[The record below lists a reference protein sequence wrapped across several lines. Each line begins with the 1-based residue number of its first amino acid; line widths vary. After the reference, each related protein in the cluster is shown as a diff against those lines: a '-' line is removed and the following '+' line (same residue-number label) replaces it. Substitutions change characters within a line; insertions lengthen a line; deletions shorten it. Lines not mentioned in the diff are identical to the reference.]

1 MVRAIVRDQFF
12 LRIPSRPATAAD
24 APVADDLL
32 DTLHANAERCVGM
45 AANMIGE
52 SVRIIALSDGERL
65 MEMFNPVII
74 KRDGPFDC
82 EEGCLSLDG
91 VRPVRRYRS
100 IKVQWQTRDMKPRV
114 KSFAGFTAQIIQHEV
129 DHLEGT
135 LI

>member
-82 EEGCLSLDG
+82 EEGCLSLDD

-129 DHLEGT
+129 DHLSGI